1 MLFVRFNI
9 ILTSK
14 LYIMNTK
21 NKLPNV
27 KLQKTSVIFMQLGLI
42 LALFSVYLI
51 MEHESFYKPYAL
63 VDNSKNDGID
73 DETAI
78 YEFEVVKTPKK
89 KATTKKVVKIPVK
102 QKPQIIEKF
111 EAVKN
116 ETKHIEEAVL
126 KTSDID
132 EKDEIEPLTVDGI
145 DEVVE
150 PDEPIEDFIF
160 SKVEF
165 APEFPGCTGSKQEKM
180 ACFNEKISKIV
191 QRNFNVD
198 LAQDLGLDSGKKRI
212 NVQFVIDKQGN
223 IVDVKVRAPHKRLEK
238 EARRIVKLFPK
249 MKPARQGLH
258 SARVKY
264 GLPILFN
271 VEE

>member
-14 LYIMNTK
+14 LNIMNTK

-51 MEHESFYKPYAL
+51 IEHESYYKPYAL
-63 VDNSKNDGID
+63 TDNLKD
-73 DETAI
+73 DETDDEITI
-78 YEFEVVKTPKK
+78 YEFEVVKPTKK
-89 KATTKKVVKIPVK
+89 KANTKKVAKIPVK

-111 EAVKN
+111 QAVKN
-116 ETKHIEEAVL
+116 ETKQIEKLVLIPSDDEEKVKIAPLKVNDIKEVPIVEDIEEL
-126 KTSDID
+126 
-132 EKDEIEPLTVDGI
+132 P
-145 DEVVE
+145 
-150 PDEPIEDFIF
+150 F
-160 SKVEF
+160 SAVEF

-180 ACFNEKISKIV
+180 ACFNKKVSKIV

-198 LAQDLGLDSGKKRI
+198 LAQDLGLEAGKKRI
-212 NVQFVIDKQGN
+212 NVQFIIDTQGN

-264 GLPILFN
+264 ALPILFN
-271 VEE
+271 VED